1 MRRML
6 GGLLNGCGILIAGTT
21 GLCAAII
28 VLGSSSS
35 KAPWRMFT
43 DTLQATGVPM
53 AIGLVLIIAGQALI
67 RSSRDDRSE

>member
-43 DTLQATGVPM
+43 DTLQVTGVPM

-67 RSSRDDRSE
+67 RSGRNDRPD

>member
-1 MRRML
+1 MRKLL

-28 VLGSSSS
+28 VMASSS
-35 KAPWRMFT
+35 KTPWRMFT
-43 DTLQATGVPM
+43 DTLQSTGVPM

-67 RSSRDDRSE
+67 RSGKNDRPD